1 MALAAYVPHK
11 YPTGLEPGL
20 EATSFYDP
28 SNFTWPFGTHVAV
41 VEIDPETGVIKLRRY
56 IAVDDCGRVINPLLV
71 DGQIHGGLAQGIAQA
86 LYEEAVYDENGQ
98 LVSGSLMD
106 YAVPKADDLVNFE
119 LDRTERRRRSM
130 PSASKASVRR
140 GRLPPAH
147 DRQRRGGCPGPI
159 GGEASRHAP
168 QARTGVAGDPASP
181 DKEVMAMPAA
191 PFEYHAPS
199 TLQEAIALLTQY
211 DGEAKILAGGHSLL
225 PIMNLRLAQPKALI
239 DIGKIPGLSGIRED
253 NGTIVIGAMTTH
265 YLVESSS
272 LLKQKVPIL
281 PETAAV
287 IGDVQVRNRGTIGGS
302 IAHADPAGDL
312 PGAAVALDM
321 QLKAVGPRGERTLSA
336 REFFVD
342 ILTTALQ
349 PDEILTEIRVPAMA
363 PRTGSAY
370 EKFPNPASR
379 YAIVGAAAVVTLDG
393 NGVCQKASIG
403 LNGVTGTPVAAVG
416 VEQTLVGKRVNDQAI
431 QEASAKAADGLE
443 PLGDIFASA
452 AYRAHLARV
461 FTKRALTRAYG
472 RV

>member
-1 MALAAYVPHK
+1 
-11 YPTGLEPGL
+11 
-20 EATSFYDP
+20 
-28 SNFTWPFGTHVAV
+28 
-41 VEIDPETGVIKLRRY
+41 
-56 IAVDDCGRVINPLLV
+56 
-71 DGQIHGGLAQGIAQA
+71 
-86 LYEEAVYDENGQ
+86 
-98 LVSGSLMD
+98 
-106 YAVPKADDLVNFE
+106 
-119 LDRTERRRRSM
+119 
-130 PSASKASVRR
+130 
-140 GRLPPAH
+140 
-147 DRQRRGGCPGPI
+147 
-159 GGEASRHAP
+159 
-168 QARTGVAGDPASP
+168 
-181 DKEVMAMPAA
+181 MAMSAA
-191 PFEYHAPS
+191 LFEYHAPS

-211 DGEAKILAGGHSLL
+211 GGEAKILAGGHSLL

-239 DIGKIPGLSGIRED
+239 DIGKIPGLSGIREE

-349 PDEILTEIRVPAMA
+349 SDEILTEIRVPAMP

-379 YAIVGAAAVVTLDG
+379 YAIVGAAAVITLDG
-393 NGVCQKASIG
+393 NGVCQKAGVG

-416 VEQTLVGKRVNDQAI
+416 VEQALVGKRINDQSI

-452 AYRAHLARV
+452 AYRTHLARV
-461 FTKRALTRAYG
+461 FTKRALSRASG

>member
-1 MALAAYVPHK
+1 
-11 YPTGLEPGL
+11 
-20 EATSFYDP
+20 
-28 SNFTWPFGTHVAV
+28 
-41 VEIDPETGVIKLRRY
+41 
-56 IAVDDCGRVINPLLV
+56 
-71 DGQIHGGLAQGIAQA
+71 
-86 LYEEAVYDENGQ
+86 
-98 LVSGSLMD
+98 
-106 YAVPKADDLVNFE
+106 
-119 LDRTERRRRSM
+119 
-130 PSASKASVRR
+130 
-140 GRLPPAH
+140 
-147 DRQRRGGCPGPI
+147 
-159 GGEASRHAP
+159 
-168 QARTGVAGDPASP
+168 
-181 DKEVMAMPAA
+181 MAMPAA
-191 PFEYHAPS
+191 PFEYHVPS

-211 DGEAKILAGGHSLL
+211 NGEAKILAGGHSLL

-239 DIGKIPGLSGIRED
+239 DISKIPGLSGIRED
-253 NGTIVIGAMTTH
+253 NGSIVIGAMTTH

-312 PGAAVALDM
+312 PGTAVALDL
-321 QLKAVGPRGERTLSA
+321 QLKAVGPRGERSLRA

-349 PDEILTEIRVPAMA
+349 PDEILTAIRVPAMA

-393 NGVCQKASIG
+393 DGVCQKASVG

-416 VEQTLVGKRVNDQAI
+416 VEQALVGQRVNAQSI

-452 AYRAHLARV
+452 TYRAHLARV
-461 FTKRALTRAYG
+461 FTKRALTRASG

>member
-1 MALAAYVPHK
+1 
-11 YPTGLEPGL
+11 
-20 EATSFYDP
+20 
-28 SNFTWPFGTHVAV
+28 
-41 VEIDPETGVIKLRRY
+41 
-56 IAVDDCGRVINPLLV
+56 
-71 DGQIHGGLAQGIAQA
+71 
-86 LYEEAVYDENGQ
+86 
-98 LVSGSLMD
+98 
-106 YAVPKADDLVNFE
+106 
-119 LDRTERRRRSM
+119 
-130 PSASKASVRR
+130 
-140 GRLPPAH
+140 
-147 DRQRRGGCPGPI
+147 
-159 GGEASRHAP
+159 
-168 QARTGVAGDPASP
+168 
-181 DKEVMAMPAA
+181 MAMPAA
-191 PFEYHAPS
+191 PFEYHTPA
-199 TLQEAIALLTQY
+199 TLQEAIGLLKQY

-239 DIGKIPGLSGIRED
+239 DIGKIPGLSGIHEE
-253 NGTIVIGAMTTH
+253 NGAIVIGAMTTH
-265 YLVESSS
+265 YQVESSS

-312 PGAAVALDM
+312 PAAAVALDV
-321 QLKAVGPRGERTLSA
+321 QLKAVGPNGERSLSA

-349 PDEILTEIRVPAMA
+349 ADEILTEIRVPAMA

-393 NGVCQKASIG
+393 NGVCQKASVG
-403 LNGVTGTPVAAVG
+403 LNGITGKPVAAVG
-416 VEQTLVGKRVNDQAI
+416 VEQALVGKPVNDQTI

-461 FTKRALTRAYG
+461 YTKRALTRANG

>member
-1 MALAAYVPHK
+1 
-11 YPTGLEPGL
+11 
-20 EATSFYDP
+20 
-28 SNFTWPFGTHVAV
+28 
-41 VEIDPETGVIKLRRY
+41 
-56 IAVDDCGRVINPLLV
+56 
-71 DGQIHGGLAQGIAQA
+71 
-86 LYEEAVYDENGQ
+86 
-98 LVSGSLMD
+98 
-106 YAVPKADDLVNFE
+106 
-119 LDRTERRRRSM
+119 
-130 PSASKASVRR
+130 
-140 GRLPPAH
+140 
-147 DRQRRGGCPGPI
+147 
-159 GGEASRHAP
+159 
-168 QARTGVAGDPASP
+168 
-181 DKEVMAMPAA
+181 MAMPAA
-191 PFEYHAPS
+191 SFEYHAPA
-199 TLQEAIALLTQY
+199 TIQEAIALLTQY

-253 NGTIVIGAMTTH
+253 NGSIVIGAMTTH

-312 PGAAVALDM
+312 PGAAVALDL
-321 QLKAVGPRGERTLSA
+321 QLKAVGPRGERSLSA

-349 PDEILTEIRVPAMA
+349 PDEILTEIRVPAMP

-379 YAIVGAAAVVTLDG
+379 YAIVGAAAVITLDAT
-393 NGVCQKASIG
+393 GVCQKASIG

-416 VEQTLVGKRVNDQAI
+416 VEQALVGKRINDQSI

-461 FTKRALTRAYG
+461 FTKRALSRASG

>member
-1 MALAAYVPHK
+1 
-11 YPTGLEPGL
+11 
-20 EATSFYDP
+20 
-28 SNFTWPFGTHVAV
+28 
-41 VEIDPETGVIKLRRY
+41 
-56 IAVDDCGRVINPLLV
+56 
-71 DGQIHGGLAQGIAQA
+71 
-86 LYEEAVYDENGQ
+86 
-98 LVSGSLMD
+98 
-106 YAVPKADDLVNFE
+106 
-119 LDRTERRRRSM
+119 
-130 PSASKASVRR
+130 
-140 GRLPPAH
+140 
-147 DRQRRGGCPGPI
+147 
-159 GGEASRHAP
+159 
-168 QARTGVAGDPASP
+168 
-181 DKEVMAMPAA
+181 MAMSAA
-191 PFEYHAPS
+191 SFEYHVP
-199 TLQEAIALLTQY
+199 TTIQEAIALLTQY

-239 DIGKIPGLSGIRED
+239 DIGKIPGLSGIREE
-253 NGTIVIGAMTTH
+253 NGSIVIGAMTTH

-312 PGAAVALDM
+312 PGTAVALDL
-321 QLKAVGPRGERTLSA
+321 QLKVVGPRGERSLRA

-349 PDEILTEIRVPAMA
+349 PDEILTEIRLPAMA

-379 YAIVGAAAVVTLDG
+379 YAIVGAAAVITVDS
-393 NGVCQKASIG
+393 NGVCRKASVG

-416 VEQTLVGKRVNDQAI
+416 VEQALVGQRVNAQSI
-431 QEASAKAADGLE
+431 QEASAQAADGLE

-452 AYRAHLARV
+452 TYRAHLARV
-461 FTKRALTRAYG
+461 FTKRALTRASG